1 MAGRLKC
8 FANTFPTSAGSNC
21 PFFVFIYSITLLQCN
36 GVNEHKKGQFEPA
49 EVGKLNEKHFSSGL
63 KSRRRTYLTILKLA
77 DHALFKIV
85 WYVLLRPL
93 RPELDGRPSSAKFS
107 YSCTKLVTTIYLLH

>member
-1 MAGRLKC
+1 MHMVGRLG
-8 FANTFPTSAGSNC
+8 SAVGPVIQATRRSE
-21 PFFVFIYSITLLQCN
+21 FEDGLVSGDFVW
-36 GVNEHKKGQFEPA
+36 
-49 EVGKLNEKHFSSGL
+49 
-63 KSRRRTYLTILKLA
+63 TYLTILKLA

-93 RPELDGRPSSAKFS
+93 RPELDGRPSSAHFN